1 MRELKYSVLD
11 TEDEIIFMLESDSF
25 FNKEFEYEFNENNL
39 LFISNDE
46 IVFIYLGDFNKENK
60 ELKFFITDE
69 STESILG
76 EFEII

>member
-39 LFISNDE
+39 LFIAIDE
-46 IVFIYLGDFNKENK
+46 IVFIYLGDFNRENK

-69 STESILG
+69 NTESILA

>member
-39 LFISNDE
+39 LFIATDE
-46 IVFIYLGDFNKENK
+46 IVFIYLGDFNRENK

-69 STESILG
+69 NTESILA